1 MRHSY
6 RNELRILVVLAML
19 SLSCFAYAAPTA
31 AASQASPTSAP
42 PGHSGVYAG
51 NNMVEEA
58 GLVPDSRSLLPVAAI
73 IGFSFLFGGI
83 VCSIKPR
90 P

>member
-1 MRHSY
+1 LGVIVRHSY
-6 RNELRILVVLAML
+6 RNELRILVLLAML
-19 SLSCFAYAAPTA
+19 LPLCLAHAAWAT
-31 AASQASPTSAP
+31 QTTSPNAP
-42 PGHSGVYAG
+42 AHVSRGSNV
-51 NNMVEEA
+51 VEET
-58 GLVPDSRSLLPVAAI
+58 GLIPDSRSLLPVAAI